1 MIVPR
6 MGDQQQLPGLG
17 YGFIEGFADR
27 DRDQFILHAMNK
39 ERRHFQRSDFLNGV
53 EFLSED

>member
-27 DRDQFILHAMNK
+27 DRDQLILHAMN
-39 ERRHFQRSDFLNGV
+39 
-53 EFLSED
+53 